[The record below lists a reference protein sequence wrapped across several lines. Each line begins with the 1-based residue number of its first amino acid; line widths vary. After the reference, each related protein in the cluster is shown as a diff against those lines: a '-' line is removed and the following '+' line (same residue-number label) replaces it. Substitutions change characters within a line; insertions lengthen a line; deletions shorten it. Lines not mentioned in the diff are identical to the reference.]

1 MPGMTRAPL
10 PVTILKPR
18 LSATPD
24 RDDHLAGLAR
34 ADRAGDAA
42 DFTDHGPE
50 PLLFAPRG
58 ARTHKLARHLPLPQ
72 HDNAPLRC
80 RCKARKTGLPA
91 RAGGSVRPCMSLRG
105 TT

>member
-1 MPGMTRAPL
+1 MGQERLCAAP
-10 PVTILKPR
+10 
-18 LSATPD
+18 D
-24 RDDHLAGLAR
+24 GDDHLAGLAG
-34 ADRAGDAA
+34 ADGAGDSA

-72 HDNAPLRC
+72 YDNAPFRC
-80 RCKARKTGLPA
+80 GCKARKLGLTKTGLPP